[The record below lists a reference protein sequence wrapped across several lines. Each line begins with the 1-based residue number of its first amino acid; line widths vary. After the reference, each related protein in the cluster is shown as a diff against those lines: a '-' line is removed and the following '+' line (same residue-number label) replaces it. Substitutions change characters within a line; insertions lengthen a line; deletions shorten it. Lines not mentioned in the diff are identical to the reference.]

1 MGTEKER
8 RDTQK
13 AVLYDLRRFLKNS
26 GKDTYSVEELCNLLD
41 TIADAKDQE

>member
-13 AVLYDLRRFLKNS
+13 ALLYDLRRLLTNS

>member
-8 RDTQK
+8 RDTQE
-13 AVLYDLRRFLKNS
+13 AVLYDLRRLLKNS

>member
-1 MGTEKER
+1 MGTEQER
-8 RDTQK
+8 KDIQK
-13 AVLYDLRRFLKNS
+13 AVLYDLRRLLKNS

>member
-8 RDTQK
+8 RDIQK
-13 AVLYDLRRFLKNS
+13 AVLYDLRRLLKNS